1 MIRGALLRRFAMAGL
16 VAALACSHD
25 TGEVDG
31 SILRDAGFRAVV
43 AEMNLPAYAEQRLE
57 MYVGTLDAT
66 RAMVW
71 HAEPATG
78 EVILDAMD
86 TEIGR
91 ALPLLV
97 PAAYVGKLRVVL
109 HDAMRPR

>member
-1 MIRGALLRRFAMAGL
+1 MSRGALLRRFAMVGL

-25 TGEVDG
+25 TGDADG
-31 SILRDAGFRAVV
+31 SILHDARFRALVV
-43 AEMNLPAYAEQRLE
+43 EMNLPEHAEQRLE
-57 MYVGTLDAT
+57 MYVATLDAS
-66 RAMVW
+66 RAMAW
-71 HAEPATG
+71 QAEPATE
-78 EVILDAMD
+78 EVILGAMD

-97 PAAYVGKLRVVL
+97 PAIYVGKLRAIL